1 MLSPFQFL
9 PRRAEH
15 FLKKKHSKSGAFL
28 FFFFV
33 SFSLLSQNTATIY
46 GIITDSAGIAVQD
59 VSVSILGSAQA
70 PTYTDNRGTYTY
82 TIPAD
87 KEVTIIF
94 NSLGHKP
101 SQQIVKLASN
111 EKKELK
117 PKLVFN
123 NQIAEVVV
131 TDKNRFKNVTHI
143 DPILV
148 TKLPSASQ
156 DFNAILFTLPG
167 VSSRN
172 ELSSSYNVRG
182 GNFDENLVYVND
194 IEVYRPFLVRAGQQ
208 EGLSFIN
215 PDMVSAVSF
224 SAGGFDAKYG
234 DKMSSVLDV
243 RYRKP
248 RKFGGTASGS
258 FLGSNLQ
265 LEGASKNYR
274 LTWIIGARYKTNQYL
289 IKGLNNTNGQ
299 YKPLFGDLQAFTTYN
314 LTNKWELQFLGYAS
328 SNKYQFIPTDR
339 ETTFGTLNQV
349 MQLQIYF
356 QGQELDRFNTQLGAF
371 TGIYHSTNNKLNL
384 RFIGSAYNDRESL
397 SYDIL
402 SQYYLSQLAVDNS
415 GNTSFGDSATNVGVG
430 SFLNHSR
437 TNLNATIYS
446 IEHKGTYSEDEK
458 QLLWGAK
465 YSSEN
470 ISYTTS
476 QWEYVDSANYSIPHT
491 NPEQLILQDVVKQN
505 INISSNRVSGYM
517 QGVWQKDT
525 KDTSTFSFTAGL
537 RANYWDL
544 NKQGLIGPRASAGFK
559 PNWKKDYLFKFST
572 GYYYQPPFF
581 KEMIDAYGN
590 FNRNVK
596 AQTSIHFI
604 LTSDHNFKLWNRPFK
619 FVAETY
625 YKILDNIIPYQVNN
639 VWITYNAKNDAQ
651 GFAKGIDFKVNG
663 EFIKDLESWFSVSVM
678 QTAVKIQGDNYY
690 TYYNNAG
697 QQIIPG
703 YTANNIVADSVR
715 HDPGY
720 IPRPTDQR
728 VNFGMFFQD
737 KMPRVPDLKMHL
749 NMIFGT
755 GVPFGPPGSQPYQQ
769 TFRMPAYR
777 RVDLGLSY
785 QALKEEKQASRKKM
799 GQYIKSVWI
808 SLEVF
813 NLFGINN
820 TVSYLWVQD
829 VTQQQYAVP
838 NYLTN
843 RQLNLK
849 TVIKF

>member
-1 MLSPFQFL
+1 
-9 PRRAEH
+9 
-15 FLKKKHSKSGAFL
+15 
-28 FFFFV
+28 
-33 SFSLLSQNTATIY
+33 
-46 GIITDSAGIAVQD
+46 
-59 VSVSILGSAQA
+59 
-70 PTYTDNRGTYTY
+70 
-82 TIPAD
+82 
-87 KEVTIIF
+87 
-94 NSLGHKP
+94 
-101 SQQIVKLASN
+101 
-111 EKKELK
+111 
-117 PKLVFN
+117 
-123 NQIAEVVV
+123 
-131 TDKNRFKNVTHI
+131 
-143 DPILV
+143 
-148 TKLPSASQ
+148 
-156 DFNAILFTLPG
+156 
-167 VSSRN
+167 
-172 ELSSSYNVRG
+172 
-182 GNFDENLVYVND
+182 
-194 IEVYRPFLVRAGQQ
+194 
-208 EGLSFIN
+208 
-215 PDMVSAVSF
+215 
-224 SAGGFDAKYG
+224 
-234 DKMSSVLDV
+234 
-243 RYRKP
+243 
-248 RKFGGTASGS
+248 
-258 FLGSNLQ
+258 
-265 LEGASKNYR
+265 
-274 LTWIIGARYKTNQYL
+274 
-289 IKGLNNTNGQ
+289 
-299 YKPLFGDLQAFTTYN
+299 
-314 LTNKWELQFLGYAS
+314 
-328 SNKYQFIPTDR
+328 
-339 ETTFGTLNQV
+339 
-349 MQLQIYF
+349 
-356 QGQELDRFNTQLGAF
+356 
-371 TGIYHSTNNKLNL
+371 
-384 RFIGSAYNDRESL
+384 
-397 SYDIL
+397 
-402 SQYYLSQLAVDNS
+402 
-415 GNTSFGDSATNVGVG
+415 
-430 SFLNHSR
+430 
-437 TNLNATIYS
+437 
-446 IEHKGTYSEDEK
+446 
-458 QLLWGAK
+458 
-465 YSSEN
+465 
-470 ISYTTS
+470 
-476 QWEYVDSANYSIPHT
+476 
-491 NPEQLILQDVVKQN
+491 
-505 INISSNRVSGYM
+505 
-517 QGVWQKDT
+517 
-525 KDTSTFSFTAGL
+525 
-537 RANYWDL
+537 
-544 NKQGLIGPRASAGFK
+544 
-559 PNWKKDYLFKFST
+559 
-572 GYYYQPPFF
+572 
-581 KEMIDAYGN
+581 MIDAYGN